1 LKDGITRDLSQLR
14 SRMMWIGLGA
24 LAALWLGGYLVI
36 RLGLAP
42 LSKMSDAVRQ
52 VSVKD
57 FHLPLETDK
66 LPNELQPIAVR
77 LVELLGHLQKAF
89 AAKSKRPPTSRT
101 NCARRSPP

>member
-1 LKDGITRDLSQLR
+1 L
-14 SRMMWIGLGA
+14 
-24 LAALWLGGYLVI
+24 LGGYLVI

-89 AAKSKRPPTSRT
+89 RSRKASGRRHLARIAHA
-101 NCARRSPP
+101 ARRLDDYHRSRAQEETQRR